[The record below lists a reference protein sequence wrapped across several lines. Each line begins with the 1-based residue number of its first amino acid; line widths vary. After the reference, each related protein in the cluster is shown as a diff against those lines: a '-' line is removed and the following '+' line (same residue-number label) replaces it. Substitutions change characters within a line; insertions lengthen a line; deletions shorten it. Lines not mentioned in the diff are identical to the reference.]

1 MTGQCVS
8 MEIHVSSQEIER
20 LCICLLSISL
30 SFLNLFTIFLLD
42 FWIVN
47 SMWYYILLSIWSQ
60 LFNPLL
66 TFAVKSAIPYY
77 FNENYFIAIKQIT
90 KKHFYINYLSVSYFT
105 TDKLFWISIIIN
117 LNDLSHAPTS
127 KWNLVIWSVR

>member
-1 MTGQCVS
+1 MCFYGNT
-8 MEIHVSSQEIER
+8 
-20 LCICLLSISL
+20 CIKSRKWVTMYLSDKYIV
-30 SFLNLFTIFLLD
+30 FAFFTIFLLD
-42 FWIVN
+42 VWIVN
-47 SMWYYILLSIWSQ
+47 SLWYYILLFIWSQ

-127 KWNLVIWSVR
+127 KWNIVIWSVR